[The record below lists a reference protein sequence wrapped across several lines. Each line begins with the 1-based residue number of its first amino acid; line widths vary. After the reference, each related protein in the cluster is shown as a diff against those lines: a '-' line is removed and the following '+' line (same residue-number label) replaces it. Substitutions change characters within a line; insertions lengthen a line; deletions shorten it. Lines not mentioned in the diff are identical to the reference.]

1 VLFLNFIH
9 YNIIIIIIII
19 IIITIIIIII
29 AFNFIIVRIIIII
42 IIIIVHTDQI
52 THQDNQTVTLDDI
65 IQDAGTLAENA
76 RGKSPRLVDRDGSAG
91 CACTFAALAFADSSY
106 HTHRHKYATE
116 KKTFGAKAEGLYMGH
131 LRKHARAWQAR
142 KEGVTPIA
150 RIAPVRKEGPDL
162 LR

>member
-1 VLFLNFIH
+1 MLFLNFIH

-76 RGKSPRLVDRDGSAG
+76 RGKSPRLVSSRTSDEGRRTRKAARALILIRIQSH
-91 CACTFAALAFADSSY
+91 TSAALAFCSAAVCAA
-106 HTHRHKYATE
+106 TACTRHVLSMYEHVMNA
-116 KKTFGAKAEGLYMGH
+116 
-131 LRKHARAWQAR
+131 
-142 KEGVTPIA
+142 
-150 RIAPVRKEGPDL
+150 
-162 LR
+162 